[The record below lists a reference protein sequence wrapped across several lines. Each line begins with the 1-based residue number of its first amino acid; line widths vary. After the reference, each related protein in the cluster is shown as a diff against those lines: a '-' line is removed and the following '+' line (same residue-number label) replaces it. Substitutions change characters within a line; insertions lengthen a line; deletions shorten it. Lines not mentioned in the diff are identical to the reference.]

1 VRRWRRRQP
10 SGIETLELLNRSR
23 DNVLH
28 ASLSRSGAATSSDEG
43 IARAMSQPGARAMRI
58 QYGALP
64 YRFSASGALEIL
76 LITTRRT
83 RRWVIPKGWPIKGL
97 KPEKSAAREAFEEA
111 GVRGAVGKR
120 PIGAFTYAKMLQ
132 DDGRPVPCEVRVF
145 ALQVKRQSITWLEAA
160 ARETRWLA
168 PADALEMIDEP
179 GLRALIADFA
189 GMSVAAAAE

>member
-1 VRRWRRRQP
+1 
-10 SGIETLELLNRSR
+10 
-23 DNVLH
+23 
-28 ASLSRSGAATSSDEG
+28 
-43 IARAMSQPGARAMRI
+43 MSQPGARAMRI